1 MNSLLAAISLTNDTA
16 EILNFTVQDVLLKI
30 GIGVG
35 LGILVSLSYLL
46 SARRKASK
54 NFAVMLIVLPALVSV
69 VISMVGSNVARA
81 FSIAGIFALVRFRS
95 IPGDSKD
102 IVTVFFGMATGLAVG
117 LGFYTEAS
125 VFVLLIGIVMIAASF
140 IPVNVKKI
148 DFSRRQIRITMPESL
163 NFEKAFDDLFEKY
176 TTGASLQQVKTSNM
190 GTLFELTYEAKFKA
204 DASLKE
210 FMDEVRMRN
219 GNLNVTISI
228 IAEES
233 VNTTVL

>member
-1 MNSLLAAISLTNDTA
+1 MNSLLAAISLTSDTA
-16 EILNFTVQDVLLKI
+16 EVLDFTVQDVLLKI

-46 SARRKASK
+46 SARSKASK

-69 VISMVGSNVARA
+69 VICMVGSNVARA

-117 LGFYTEAS
+117 LGFYAEAS
-125 VFVLLIGIVMIAASF
+125 VFVLLIGVVMIAASF
-140 IPVNVKKI
+140 IPINVKKI
-148 DFSRRQIRITMPESL
+148 DLSRRQVRITLPESL
-163 NFEKAFDDLFEKY
+163 NFEHAFDDLFEKY
-176 TTGASLQQVKTSNM
+176 TQGVELQQVKTSNM
-190 GTLFELTYEAKFKA
+190 GTLFELTYEAKFKE